1 MLLQLHPVNPQARN
15 IRTIIEC
22 LSNGGVIVY
31 PTDTI
36 YGLGCDISQPKAV
49 ERICRIKQVDPAKAQ
64 LSFICYDLSDL
75 SNYTKSISTPLYRLL
90 KTLLP
95 GPYTFI
101 LPASKLVPK
110 ILKSRKDTIGLR
122 IPDNTIARSLV
133 KELGHPILSSS
144 LPGDFAGGQGSNEK
158 PGQGRHP
165 EGDGRDVAGRGR
177 HQSESGRHVPEDGRV
192 MAVPLVEEYTDP
204 EMIQEKFG
212 ALVDIVVDG
221 GIGGVLPSTVIDC
234 TGDEPVLIRKGL
246 GTWEPQSDY

>member
-1 MLLQLHPVNPQARN
+1 MLLHLHPVNPQPRN
-15 IRTIIEC
+15 IRTIVEC
-22 LSNGGVIVY
+22 LLDGGVIVY

-36 YGLGCDISQPKAV
+36 YGLGCDIFQHKAV

-90 KTLLP
+90 KTSLP

-101 LPASKLVPK
+101 LPASKQVPK

-122 IPDNTIARSLV
+122 IPDNIIARSLV
-133 KELGHPILSSS
+133 RELGHPILSSS
-144 LPGDFAGGQGSNEK
+144 LPGET
-158 PGQGRHP
+158 
-165 EGDGRDVAGRGR
+165 
-177 HQSESGRHVPEDGRV
+177 
-192 MAVPLVEEYTDP
+192 VEEYTDP

-212 ALVDIVVDG
+212 HVVDIVADG

-234 TGDEPVLIRKGL
+234 TGDEPAVIRKGL
-246 GTWEPQSDY
+246 GKWENLAEY